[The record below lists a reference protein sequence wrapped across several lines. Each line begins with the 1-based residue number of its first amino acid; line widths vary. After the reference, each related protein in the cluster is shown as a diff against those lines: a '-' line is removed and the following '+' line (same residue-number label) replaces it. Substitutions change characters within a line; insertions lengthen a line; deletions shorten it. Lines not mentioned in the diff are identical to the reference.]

1 MHGKKKLGREVIDTL
16 IERGFDKEVVDGFAK
31 EYDEKISEE
40 ERLKTVKKFLAFVDA
55 RRQGKRVINE

>member
-1 MHGKKKLGREVIDTL
+1 MIGKKKLDREYIDNL

-31 EYDEKISEE
+31 EYGEKISEE

-55 RRQGKRVINE
+55 RRQGKRVIYE